1 MRMRLKETGSLPKL
15 YGRGRKAF
23 VLLTVLVVIA
33 FLALAAYRY
42 NDLMRSEY
50 LASHGAQRSAES
62 RALAESGLNYSMAV
76 LFAGQGQLA
85 VNTSQSLEV
94 DPANSSPLKGSFQII
109 QVEEESAKLNLNSL
123 LDLDSS
129 GDTLRQVLEKVQSTI
144 PEMTDDVIAAIIDW
158 MDEDDD
164 LEEQGAETE
173 YYMALDP
180 PYRAKNAPVDSIEE
194 LLLVRGVTPALLNGS
209 GTSPGLKSLFTVN
222 TREVNFES
230 DGTTIVR
237 LNEGDLTTLESGL
250 STALGEPSV
259 SQFIMAYRLY
269 GNTKSSGSSGGSSSA
284 GGGAA
289 SSPSSG
295 GSSSTSGASGGSS
308 STSGGLGSS
317 SSQKPS
323 TGSSGPSSSSGGP
336 FGGASSSGSSSISAG
351 GTATIVS
358 SGGAVTVTASAG
370 ATAPQ
375 SSSITIVDPAKLQT
389 QIDQDK
395 QPNFFRQLKKVT
407 SIFDLASTDVTV
419 SYQSGNQKVSGTL
432 KSPLKDPSVASQYL
446 PLLFS
451 ATSTA
456 SAPDSA
462 DKVELPAKLNVMAA
476 PYEVLSLLPGLEDQ
490 DIQNILTNRPQP
502 GDSTGDT
509 LAWLLT
515 KAQISASKLSRVEK
529 YLTTRPKMVRV
540 VSVGKLDGFGV
551 TTVLEG
557 MIDLSGPR
565 PRLAGI
571 RDLSDV
577 YRSDDSGQ
585 SP

>member
-1 MRMRLKETGSLPKL
+1 
-15 YGRGRKAF
+15 
-23 VLLTVLVVIA
+23 
-33 FLALAAYRY
+33 
-42 NDLMRSEY
+42 MRSEY

-144 PEMTDDVIAAIIDW
+144 PEMTGDVIAAIIDW

-295 GSSSTSGASGGSS
+295 GSSSTSSASGGSS

-375 SSSITIVDPAKLQT
+375 SSSITVVDPAKLQT

>member
-129 GDTLRQVLEKVQSTI
+129 GDTLLEKVQSTI

-230 DGTTIVR
+230 DGITIVR

-259 SQFIMAYRLY
+259 SHFILAYRLY
-269 GNTKSSGSSGGSSSA
+269 GNTKSSGSSGGSSR
-284 GGGAA
+284 GAA

-295 GSSSTSGASGGSS
+295 GSSSTSGGSGGSS
-308 STSGGLGSS
+308 SSSGGLGSS

-323 TGSSGPSSSSGGP
+323 TGSSGSSSSFGGLS
-336 FGGASSSGSSSISAG
+336 GGASSSGSSSISAG

-375 SSSITIVDPAKLQT
+375 SSSVTVVDPAMLQA

-395 QPNFFRQLKKVT
+395 QPNFFRQLKKVG

-419 SYQSGNQKVSGTL
+419 SYQSGKQKVSGTL

-490 DIQNILTNRPQP
+490 DIQNILTNRPQS

-571 RDLSDV
+571 RDLSDA
-577 YRSDDSGQ
+577 YRSADSGQ

>member
-144 PEMTDDVIAAIIDW
+144 PEMTGDVIAAIIDW

-295 GSSSTSGASGGSS
+295 GSSSTSSASGGSS

-358 SGGAVTVTASAG
+358 SGGAVTVTASVG

-375 SSSITIVDPAKLQT
+375 SSSITVVDPAKLQT

>member
-289 SSPSSG
+289 SSPSSS
-295 GSSSTSGASGGSS
+295 GSSSSSGASGGSS

-585 SP
+585 NP

>member
-230 DGTTIVR
+230 DGITIVR

-269 GNTKSSGSSGGSSSA
+269 GNTKSSGSSGGSSR
-284 GGGAA
+284 GAA

-295 GSSSTSGASGGSS
+295 GSSSTSGGSGGSS
-308 STSGGLGSS
+308 SSSGGLGSS

-323 TGSSGPSSSSGGP
+323 TGSSGSSSSFGGP
-336 FGGASSSGSSSISAG
+336 SGGASSSGSSSISAG

-375 SSSITIVDPAKLQT
+375 SSSVTVVDPAMLQA

-395 QPNFFRQLKKVT
+395 QPNFFRQLKKVG

-419 SYQSGNQKVSGTL
+419 SYQSGKQKVSGTL

-571 RDLSDV
+571 RDLSDA
-577 YRSDDSGQ
+577 YRSADSGQ

>member
-336 FGGASSSGSSSISAG
+336 SGGASSSGSSSISAG

-358 SGGAVTVTASAG
+358 SGGTVTVTASAG

>member
-295 GSSSTSGASGGSS
+295 GSSSTSSASGGSS

-358 SGGAVTVTASAG
+358 SGGAVTVTASVG

-375 SSSITIVDPAKLQT
+375 SSSITVVDPAKLQT

>member
-289 SSPSSG
+289 SSPSSS
-295 GSSSTSGASGGSS
+295 GSSSSSGASGGSS

-577 YRSDDSGQ
+577 YRSNDSGQ

>member
-295 GSSSTSGASGGSS
+295 GSSSTSSASGGSS

-375 SSSITIVDPAKLQT
+375 SSSITVVDPAKLQT

-551 TTVLEG
+551 TTVLE
-557 MIDLSGPR
+557 
-565 PRLAGI
+565 
-571 RDLSDV
+571 
-577 YRSDDSGQ
+577 
-585 SP
+585 

>member
-1 MRMRLKETGSLPKL
+1 MRLKETGSLPKL

-94 DPANSSPLKGSFQII
+94 DPANRSPLKGSFQII

-336 FGGASSSGSSSISAG
+336 SGGASSSGSSSISAG

-358 SGGAVTVTASAG
+358 SGGTVTVTASAG

>member
-289 SSPSSG
+289 SSPSSS
-295 GSSSTSGASGGSS
+295 GSSSSSGASGGSS

>member
-1 MRMRLKETGSLPKL
+1 MRMRLKEIGSLPKL

-336 FGGASSSGSSSISAG
+336 SGGASSSGSSSISAG

-358 SGGAVTVTASAG
+358 SGGTVTVTASAG

-451 ATSTA
+451 ATSTV

>member
-577 YRSDDSGQ
+577 YRSNDSGQ

>member
-1 MRMRLKETGSLPKL
+1 MRMRLKEIGSLPKL

-336 FGGASSSGSSSISAG
+336 SGGASSSGSSSISAG

-358 SGGAVTVTASAG
+358 SGGTVTVTASAG

-375 SSSITIVDPAKLQT
+375 SSSITIVDPAKLQI

>member
-1 MRMRLKETGSLPKL
+1 MRLKETGSLPKL

-336 FGGASSSGSSSISAG
+336 SGGASSSGSSSISAG

-358 SGGAVTVTASAG
+358 SGGTVTVTASAG

-395 QPNFFRQLKKVT
+395 QPNFFRQIKKVN

-462 DKVELPAKLNVMAA
+462 DKVELPAKLNVMSA

>member
-1 MRMRLKETGSLPKL
+1 
-15 YGRGRKAF
+15 
-23 VLLTVLVVIA
+23 LTVLVVIA

-94 DPANSSPLKGSFQII
+94 DPANRSPLKGSFQII

-308 STSGGLGSS
+308 STSGGVGSS

-336 FGGASSSGSSSISAG
+336 FGGASSS
-351 GTATIVS
+351 VF
-358 SGGAVTVTASAG
+358 
-370 ATAPQ
+370 
-375 SSSITIVDPAKLQT
+375 L
-389 QIDQDK
+389 
-395 QPNFFRQLKKVT
+395 
-407 SIFDLASTDVTV
+407 
-419 SYQSGNQKVSGTL
+419 
-432 KSPLKDPSVASQYL
+432 
-446 PLLFS
+446 
-451 ATSTA
+451 
-456 SAPDSA
+456 
-462 DKVELPAKLNVMAA
+462 
-476 PYEVLSLLPGLEDQ
+476 
-490 DIQNILTNRPQP
+490 
-502 GDSTGDT
+502 
-509 LAWLLT
+509 
-515 KAQISASKLSRVEK
+515 
-529 YLTTRPKMVRV
+529 
-540 VSVGKLDGFGV
+540 
-551 TTVLEG
+551 
-557 MIDLSGPR
+557 
-565 PRLAGI
+565 
-571 RDLSDV
+571 
-577 YRSDDSGQ
+577 
-585 SP
+585 